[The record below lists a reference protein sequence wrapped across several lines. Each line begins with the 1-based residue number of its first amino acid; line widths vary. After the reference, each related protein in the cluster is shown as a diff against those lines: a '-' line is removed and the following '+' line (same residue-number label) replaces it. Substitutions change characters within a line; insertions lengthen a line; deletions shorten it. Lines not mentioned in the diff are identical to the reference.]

1 MTLKIII
8 QNNPN
13 VYKACFTRPSSQL
26 LFYRTNFNNSL
37 NPLQSDGHSVC
48 GSNLDDVT
56 SYVTFQLQSFNSLP
70 PPLVMARNCFSHWVC
85 LILRFKIVSSVL
97 WAQIIY
103 FLLQLEQLNYRHYF
117 VVWNELPIFHKN
129 HFIMVWAFEH

>member
-26 LFYRTNFNNSL
+26 LFYQTNFNNSL
-37 NPLQSDGHSVC
+37 NPLQLDGHSVC
-48 GSNLDDVT
+48 SSNLDDVT

-70 PPLVMARNCFSHWVC
+70 PPLVMARNLTLTLSASCT
-85 LILRFKIVSSVL
+85 
-97 WAQIIY
+97 QI
-103 FLLQLEQLNYRHYF
+103 
-117 VVWNELPIFHKN
+117 
-129 HFIMVWAFEH
+129 